1 MDVLAIIPAR
11 YGSTRL
17 PGKPLI
23 KLRGKTLIQRVYERV
38 SLCKEVDEIIV
49 ATDDIGIYNHVKKFG
64 GQSIMTRVDHMSGTA
79 RCAEVITR
87 MPGFK
92 YVINIQGDE
101 PLIHV
106 DQINMLIRFIR
117 SSAGIQIA
125 TLVKS
130 IDNVED
136 LTNPSK
142 VKVVSDINQRA
153 LYFSRAAIPFNR
165 DEALNNWL
173 NCGNYFKHIGMYAY
187 QTKVLEELGRLPN
200 HPLESIEK
208 LEQLNWLAHG
218 FSIHTSETTLESI
231 GVDTE
236 EDAKLVEH
244 LLGLADV

>member
-64 GQSIMTRVDHMSGTA
+64 GQSIM
-79 RCAEVITR
+79 TR